1 MKTAILSESPE
12 NEEVIRIIVDCLLG
26 KATETIGLPNLQ
38 TRGWQGVRGS
48 ITAVLRSLHYSTD
61 AEALIVVVDS
71 DDSPVHH
78 NSHDQPDGADL
89 KCRLC
94 YLRNEVGR
102 IQSQLKPKAGRA
114 QMKVALGLAVPAI
127 EAWYRA
133 GIDPQVT
140 ESAWIQGL
148 QSRRQP
154 YSRNDLKRAVY
165 GTPRPS
171 RHLEQQRGIEEAR
184 RLAQDLNLLEKLFPN
199 GFGSLARSVRSW

>member
-1 MKTAILSESPE
+1 MKIAIFSESPE
-12 NEEVIRIIVDCLLG
+12 NEEAIRIIAECLLG
-26 KATETIGLPNLQ
+26 KATETARLPNLQ
-38 TRGWQGVRGS
+38 ARGWPGVKGS
-48 ITAVLRSLHYSTD
+48 ITAVLRHLHYSTD

-94 YLRNEVGR
+94 YLRNEIGR
-102 IQSQLKPKAGRA
+102 IQNQLKPKAGRA
-114 QMKVALGLAVPAI
+114 QIKVTIGLAVPAI

-140 ESAWIQGL
+140 ETAWIQGL
-148 QSRRQP
+148 QSRRPP
-154 YSRNDLKRAVY
+154 YSRNDLKQAVY

-171 RHLEQQRGIEEAR
+171 RQLEQ
-184 RLAQDLNLLEKLFPN
+184 
-199 GFGSLARSVRSW
+199 